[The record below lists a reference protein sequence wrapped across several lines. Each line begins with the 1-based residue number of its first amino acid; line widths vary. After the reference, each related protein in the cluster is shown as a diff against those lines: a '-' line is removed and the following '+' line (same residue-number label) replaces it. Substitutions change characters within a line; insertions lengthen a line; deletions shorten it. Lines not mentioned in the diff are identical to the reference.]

1 MSRVLTRLLSNS
13 GARARRQPVP
23 SLVSSPK
30 TSAAY
35 QLHSYPT
42 KIPPEA
48 ITPFIEA
55 STEPGALVLDPFCGS
70 GMTGLAAQRSGR
82 SAILSDLS
90 PGAVHLARNHTNVA
104 PAASLLAALSTL
116 DRTWMRRA
124 ESNLYATTCPTCAGR
139 ALTRHTIWSD
149 VHSCGECGHEV
160 VLWNEADPG
169 TGSVP
174 RALRCLNCG
183 APISRAGA
191 VPQRSDPVFKVVECT
206 SGCRHLQEGAPTAD
220 DLNHLRRLARRR
232 LRHWSPSTSIDP
244 SREMYKRSALH
255 LRNVQNVGDFYLPR
269 AKHALSG
276 LWHQLTK
283 LPPGTVR
290 EGFRFGFTNTAWHAS
305 RMRRYNARGG
315 QRPLTGTL
323 YIPQLTAEANAFE
336 VFRHQIKQLANFAEA
351 TTERK
356 GTASVFVRRSSAT
369 DLSWLPDQSVDYV
382 FTDPP
387 FGSNIFYGDCN
398 LVWESWLGEVTDVD
412 QEVVVNRSRTL
423 DEGGKSVDD
432 YEDLLA
438 QAFSECRRVLQSEG
452 RVSVVFHN
460 SDDKVWMALLRA
472 AERGGLQQSD
482 VSILDKVQR
491 SMKGYR
497 GRNGLELVPFYD
509 LVITFATR
517 RTSRPRLNGAGELAI
532 DAVRGHLTNLADY
545 SSTAHER
552 SLEYLYS
559 LAVGAVLD
567 RGAEPEGLSFRAFAK
582 LCGEHFQRRGRYF
595 YLR

>member
-1 MSRVLTRLLSNS
+1 MSTVLTRLLSN
-13 GARARRQPVP
+13 GEARARRQPVP
-23 SLVSSPK
+23 SVVSSPK

-55 STEPGALVLDPFCGS
+55 STEPGAVVLDPFCGS
-70 GMTGLAAQRSGR
+70 GMTGLAAQRCGR
-82 SAILSDLS
+82 SAVLSDLS
-90 PGAVHLARNHTNVA
+90 PGAVHLARNHNNVA
-104 PAASLLAALSTL
+104 PAESLLDALSIL

-124 ESNLYATTCPTCAGR
+124 ESSLYATTCPTCSGL

-160 VLWNEADPG
+160 VLWNEADPAS
-169 TGSVP
+169 GSVP
-174 RALRCLNCG
+174 RAVHCIKCG
-183 APISRAGA
+183 ASISRAGA

-206 SGCRHLQEGAPTAD
+206 SGCRRLQEGATTAA
-220 DLNHLRRLARRR
+220 DLNHLLRLAGRR
-232 LRHWSPSTSIDP
+232 LRHWFPSTSIDT

-255 LRNVQNVGDFYLPR
+255 LRSVQDVGDFYLPR

-276 LWHQLTK
+276 LWHQINRLR
-283 LPPGTVR
+283 PGTVR
-290 EGFRFGFTNTAWHAS
+290 DGLRFAFTNTAWHAS

-336 VFRHQIKQLANFAEA
+336 VFRHQVKQIASFAA
-351 TTERK
+351 TFERE
-356 GTASVFVRRSSAT
+356 GTASSFIRRSSAT
-369 DLSWLPDQSVDYV
+369 DLSWLPDQCVDYV

-398 LVWESWLGEVTDVD
+398 LVWESWLGQVTDVE
-412 QEVVVNRSRTL
+412 QEIVVNRSRTL

-438 QAFSECRRVLQSEG
+438 EAFGEIRRVLRKEG

-460 SDDKVWMALLRA
+460 SDDKVWTALLRA
-472 AERGGLQQSD
+472 AERSGLQQSD

-509 LVITFATR
+509 LVITFAPGRVT
-517 RTSRPRLNGAGELAI
+517 RPRLNGAGTLAI
-532 DAVRGHLTNLADY
+532 DAVRGHLTKLADY
-545 SSTAHER
+545 SPTAHER

-559 LAVGAVLD
+559 LAVCAVLA
-567 RGAEPEGLSFRAFAK
+567 RGAEPEGLSFRGFEK
-582 LCGEHFQRRGRYF
+582 LCGENFQRRGRY
-595 YLR
+595 YHLP